1 MFRENKKHMIIGVL
15 SGFLNGLFGSG
26 GGSLFVPAAE
36 KFINLEEKKAHATAI
51 ALILPLTIL
60 SAFIYIPKTEVPWKM
75 VIFLI
80 AGGLLGGY
88 TGAILLNRLSGK
100 VIHIVFGIFMLIAAY
115 SVIKRGFSP
124 QTSTGYTQ
132 GIFDLSGILILW
144 VIFTGFISGIIS
156 GMGIGGGTILIPAL
170 LIFFSLSQ
178 KQSQAVNL
186 IYFIPTAIIA
196 IFKHK
201 KNNQIEKTILKPII
215 ITGLIG
221 SAIGSLI
228 ALNTENNVLKI
239 MFGFFLGFMG
249 IREILISRGKGNS
262 KNGI

>member
-1 MFRENKKHMIIGVL
+1 MIRGNKKSMLIGIL

-26 GGSLFVPAAE
+26 GGTVFVPASE
-36 KFINLEEKKAHATAI
+36 KFMHLEEKKAHATAI

-88 TGAILLNRLSGK
+88 LGASLLNRLSGK
-100 VIHIVFGIFMLIAAY
+100 IIHIVFGIFMLIAAY

-124 QTSTGYTQ
+124 QNSTGYTQ
-132 GIFDLSGILILW
+132 GVFKPSGILILW
-144 VIFTGFISGIIS
+144 VIFTGFFSGIIS
-156 GMGIGGGTILIPAL
+156 GMGVGGGTILIPAL
-170 LIFFSLSQ
+170 LIFFSLDQ

-196 IFKHK
+196 LLKHK
-201 KNNQIEKTILKPII
+201 KNKNIEKKILKPII

-221 SAIGSLI
+221 SGAGSLI

-239 MFGFFLGFMG
+239 MFGFFLVFMG
-249 IREILISRGKGNS
+249 IRELFISKGKHKKSG
-262 KNGI
+262 